1 MSSNALWRA
10 AHRRG
15 PARSTAVTLAAV
27 TLAAVT
33 LAAVTAVGAIAAV
46 AAETPIDDIR
56 DIRGP
61 KSIFPLWLWVAWLA
75 GAALVAAAV
84 YAWWRWKHRPPPP
97 RQLELFEI
105 ALQRLE
111 EARALMQPASVR
123 EYSIAISDVVR
134 QYIEG
139 AMQVVAT
146 HRTTE
151 EFLRDLLDSKNSALA
166 AHRALLEDFLHQCDV
181 AKFAGV
187 GLSMQIM
194 ESLHRSARSFVIETS
209 KPAPAAQAAAAA

>member
-1 MSSNALWRA
+1 MSSHAGWRQAVTRA
-10 AHRRG
+10 AF
-15 PARSTAVTLAAV
+15 TALATL
-27 TLAAVT
+27 T
-33 LAAVTAVGAIAAV
+33 AV
-46 AAETPIDDIR
+46 AAAAVDAPTDDIH

-61 KSIFPLWLWVAWLA
+61 KNIFPLWQWAAWLA
-75 GAALVAAAV
+75 GAALVAAAL

-111 EARALMQPASVR
+111 EARALMQPESVR

-139 AMQVVAT
+139 AMQVTAT

-166 AHRALLEDFLHQCDV
+166 AHRRLLEEFLHQCDV

-187 GLSMQIM
+187 GLSMPIM
-194 ESLHRSARSFVIETS
+194 ESLHGSARRFVIETS
-209 KPAPAAQAAAAA
+209 KPAPAVQAAAA

>member
-1 MSSNALWRA
+1 MSNHAGWRL
-10 AHRRG
+10 G
-15 PARSTAVTLAAV
+15 PGKRSARLCADVTLAAFAV
-27 TLAAVT
+27 LSTLT
-33 LAAVTAVGAIAAV
+33 AV
-46 AAETPIDDIR
+46 AAESPTDDIR

-61 KSIFPLWLWVAWLA
+61 KSIFPLWQWVAGLA
-75 GAALVAAAV
+75 CAALVAAAI

-139 AMQVVAT
+139 AMQVTAT

-166 AHRALLEDFLHQCDV
+166 AHRRLLEEFLHQCDV

-209 KPAPAAQAAAAA
+209 KPAPATKAAAA

>member
-1 MSSNALWRA
+1 MD
-10 AHRRG
+10 G
-15 PARSTAVTLAAV
+15 TLAV
-27 TLAAVT
+27 
-33 LAAVTAVGAIAAV
+33 
-46 AAETPIDDIR
+46 AETDT
-56 DIRGP
+56 
-61 KSIFPLWLWVAWLA
+61 
-75 GAALVAAAV
+75 
-84 YAWWRWKHRPPPP
+84 
-97 RQLELFEI
+97 Q
-105 ALQRLE
+105 
-111 EARALMQPASVR
+111 ARALMQPASVR

-139 AMQVVAT
+139 ALQVTAT

-166 AHRALLEDFLHQCDV
+166 AHRELLEEFLHQCDV

-209 KPAPAAQAAAAA
+209 KPAPAPEAAAA

>member
-1 MSSNALWRA
+1 MSSNAPWRLGLGK
-10 AHRRG
+10 RS
-15 PARSTAVTLAAV
+15 ARLCAAV
-27 TLAAVT
+27 TLAAFTVLSALT
-33 LAAVTAVGAIAAV
+33 AV
-46 AAETPIDDIR
+46 AAETATDDIR

-61 KSIFPLWLWVAWLA
+61 KSIFPLWQWVAWLA
-75 GAALVAAAV
+75 GAALLAAAA
-84 YAWWRWKHRPPPP
+84 YAWWRWTHRPPPP
-97 RQLELFEI
+97 RQLGLFEI

-139 AMQVVAT
+139 ALQVTAT

-166 AHRALLEDFLHQCDV
+166 AHRRLLEEFLHQCDV

-209 KPAPAAQAAAAA
+209 KPAPATEAAAA

>member
-1 MSSNALWRA
+1 MSSDPGWRSSPGERAVRLCA
-10 AHRRG
+10 AAA
-15 PARSTAVTLAAV
+15 PVAFTAMS
-27 TLAAVT
+27 
-33 LAAVTAVGAIAAV
+33 AIAAL
-46 AAETPIDDIR
+46 AAEAPIDDIR

-61 KSIFPLWLWVAWLA
+61 KSIFPLWQLAAWLA
-75 GAALVAAAV
+75 GAALLAAAV

-97 RQLELFEI
+97 RQLQLFEI

-111 EARALMQPASVR
+111 AARSLMQPSSVR

-139 AMQVVAT
+139 AMQVTAT

-166 AHRALLEDFLHQCDV
+166 AHRRLLEEFLHQCDV

-209 KPAPAAQAAAAA
+209 KPAPAAAAAAA